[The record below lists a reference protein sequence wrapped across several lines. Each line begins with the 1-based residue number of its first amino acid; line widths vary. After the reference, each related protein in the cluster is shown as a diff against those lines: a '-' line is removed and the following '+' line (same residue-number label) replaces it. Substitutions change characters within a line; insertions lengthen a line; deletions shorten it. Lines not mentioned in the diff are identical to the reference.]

1 MPLFYLSIS
10 FLTSLVGAICGIGG
24 GVIIKPTLD
33 LLQLAEPA
41 AISFL
46 SGCTVLSMCAYNV
59 GRSLAAKEKNVDLAV
74 ATPLALGAAAGG
86 VVGKQIFSA
95 IKNASPDPVFVGRIQ
110 ALCLMA
116 VTLVTL
122 VYMLRRKGIR
132 SLHIKKKGL
141 CILIGLLLGLISSFL
156 GIGGGPINLA
166 VFYYFFSM
174 DIKQAAQNTLYT
186 IFFSQTASLI
196 TTLVTRTVPDFELQ
210 VLGLMILG
218 GFSGGMAGRGLNKK
232 IAAPMVDKLFMALM
246 VAIILIS
253 GFNAL
258 R

>member
-59 GRSLAAKEKNVDLAV
+59 GRSLAEKEKNVDLAV

-95 IKNASPDPVFVGRIQ
+95 IKNVSPDPVFVGRIQ

-174 DIKQAAQNTLYT
+174 DIKQAAQNSLYT

-196 TTLVTRTVPDFELQ
+196 TTLVTHTVPDFAPQ
-210 VLGLMILG
+210 ALGLMILG
-218 GFSGGMAGRGLNKK
+218 GGSGGMVGRGLNKK
-232 IAAPMVDKLFMALM
+232 IAAPTVDKLFVALM
-246 VAIILIS
+246 VGIILIS